1 MTVNNEN
8 GLRTYKSHS
17 EEIAA
22 EIFQSLRRVFKI
34 VFLSAD
40 IILFCVE
47 KKQNITYSREESS
60 LLNWRYIKASFFIF
74 KIHLLIQSCIFLT
87 TVHLSILPFITQPF
101 FHSNFRYSRSLE
113 FIHASIDISIWP
125 QLFKAGL
132 RYPRVSVKFDFRSE
146 NFERKF
152 SSNIFACNLIIGCSK
167 KNSENFPKKTFEQRN
182 KESWIKI

>member
-22 EIFQSLRRVFKI
+22 EIFQSLRHVLKI

-74 KIHLLIQSCIFLT
+74 KIHLLIQSCMF
-87 TVHLSILPFITQPF
+87 SDNCPFIHPSI
-101 FHSNFRYSRSLE
+101 HYS
-113 FIHASIDISIWP
+113 SIFS
-125 QLFKAGL
+125 F
-132 RYPRVSVKFDFRSE
+132 
-146 NFERKF
+146 KF
-152 SSNIFACNLIIGCSK
+152 SLFPNSSMHPLIYPSG
-167 KNSENFPKKTFEQRN
+167 PVVQ
-182 KESWIKI
+182 SWVKVP

>member
-17 EEIAA
+17 VEIAA

-74 KIHLLIQSCIFLT
+74 KIHLLI
-87 TVHLSILPFITQPF
+87 
-101 FHSNFRYSRSLE
+101 
-113 FIHASIDISIWP
+113 
-125 QLFKAGL
+125 
-132 RYPRVSVKFDFRSE
+132 
-146 NFERKF
+146 
-152 SSNIFACNLIIGCSK
+152 
-167 KNSENFPKKTFEQRN
+167 
-182 KESWIKI
+182 

>member
-22 EIFQSLRRVFKI
+22 EIFQSLWRVFKI

-60 LLNWRYIKASFFIF
+60 LLNWCYIKASFFIF

-87 TVHLSILPFITQPF
+87 TVHLSILPFITHPF

-113 FIHASIDISIWP
+113 FIHASIDISICCS
-125 QLFKAGL
+125 LL
-132 RYPRVSVKFDFRSE
+132 RSFVQSFIYS
-146 NFERKF
+146 
-152 SSNIFACNLIIGCSK
+152 LI
-167 KNSENFPKKTFEQRN
+167 
-182 KESWIKI
+182 

>member
-22 EIFQSLRRVFKI
+22 EIFQSLRRVLKI

-60 LLNWRYIKASFFIF
+60 LLNWRYIKNPFLFSKFI
-74 KIHLLIQSCIFLT
+74 
-87 TVHLSILPFITQPF
+87 
-101 FHSNFRYSRSLE
+101 Y
-113 FIHASIDISIWP
+113 
-125 QLFKAGL
+125 
-132 RYPRVSVKFDFRSE
+132 
-146 NFERKF
+146 
-152 SSNIFACNLIIGCSK
+152 
-167 KNSENFPKKTFEQRN
+167 
-182 KESWIKI
+182 